1 MRFTLNGQATLHGIF
16 TAPNGALTGNGSG
29 VPEGPHL

>member
-16 TAPNGALTGNGSG
+16 TAPTGALAGNRSG
-29 VPEGPHL
+29 VPEGPRL